1 MQNMIG
7 MLASS
12 FGIPPQ
18 IATTAVNGL
27 TQMLLQKST
36 PKAASGLLS
45 ALPQEMTNQ
54 INDNDKQKLT
64 STQVNVNRY
73 DLLKQLS
80 GVTGIKDIDK
90 LDEFADAVLDS
101 IKKNANIN
109 VSDGLDKEEAI
120 SGYERFVQGPL
131 ESNITLIYPGPKD
144 KQREASQYQIFS
156 SPLLLFSRLI

>member
-1 MQNMIG
+1 MIG

-36 PKAASGLLS
+36 PKATSGLLS

-109 VSDGLDKEEAI
+109 VSDGLDKEELFQAM
-120 SGYERFVQGPL
+120 
-131 ESNITLIYPGPKD
+131 KD
-144 KQREASQYQIFS
+144 LSKDHLSQT
-156 SPLLLFSRLI
+156 

>member
-1 MQNMIG
+1 

-18 IATTAVNGL
+18 VSTTAVNGL
-27 TQMLLQKST
+27 TQMFLQKST

-45 ALPQEMTNQ
+45 ALPQEMTNR
-54 INDNDKQKLT
+54 INDNDKQKLA
-64 STQVNVNRY
+64 STQVDVNRY

-101 IKKNANIN
+101 IKKNDNIN
-109 VSDGLDKEEAI
+109 VIDGLDKEELFQAM
-120 SGYERFVQGPL
+120 
-131 ESNITLIYPGPKD
+131 KD
-144 KQREASQYQIFS
+144 LSKDHLSQT
-156 SPLLLFSRLI
+156 

>member
-1 MQNMIG
+1 MIG

-18 IATTAVNGL
+18 VSTTAVNGL
-27 TQMLLQKST
+27 TQMFLQKST

-45 ALPQEMTNQ
+45 ALPQEMTNR
-54 INDNDKQKLT
+54 INDNDKQKLA
-64 STQVNVNRY
+64 STQVDVNRY

-101 IKKNANIN
+101 IKKNDNIN
-109 VSDGLDKEEAI
+109 VSDGLDKEELFQAM
-120 SGYERFVQGPL
+120 
-131 ESNITLIYPGPKD
+131 KD
-144 KQREASQYQIFS
+144 LSKDHLSQT
-156 SPLLLFSRLI
+156 

>member
-1 MQNMIG
+1 MIG

-18 IATTAVNGL
+18 VATTAVNGL
-27 TQMLLQKST
+27 TQMFLQKST
-36 PKAASGLLS
+36 PKGASGLLS

-109 VSDGLDKEEAI
+109 VSDDLDKEELFQAM
-120 SGYERFVQGPL
+120 
-131 ESNITLIYPGPKD
+131 KD
-144 KQREASQYQIFS
+144 LSKDHLSQK
-156 SPLLLFSRLI
+156 